1 MFEALVAE
9 NGLTGAVPKFTIIWF
24 YCICK
29 SNTFEVVQVLP
40 MQIDLE
46 AERKEIL
53 NRYRKL
59 IKACKRRLEK
69 GDKDIIRKAFEVAVE
84 AHKEMRRKSG
94 EPYIYHPISVAQ
106 ICAEEIG
113 LGTTGIVCALLHDT
127 VEDTD
132 LTLDDI
138 QGLFGEKVAQIIDG
152 LTKISG
158 VVDQSSSMQAEN
170 FRKVLLTMSEDIRVI
185 LIKIADRL
193 HNMRTLEHM
202 KRDKQIKIASET
214 LFLYAP
220 LAHRLG
226 LNAIKTEL
234 ENLGL
239 KYTDNDSY
247 HDIETRL
254 KESEPER
261 KRFIQKFIEPLK
273 EILTE
278 QGFKFKIFGRP
289 KSIFSIYNKMRTKH
303 VAYEEIYD
311 LFAIRIVIDSS
322 AENEKSDC
330 WKVYSIITD
339 FYHPSPDR
347 LRDWISTP
355 KSNGYESL
363 HTTVMGPQG
372 KWVEV
377 QIRTTR
383 MDDMAENGYAAHW
396 KYKDSAAE
404 KENQFEN
411 WINRVRE
418 MLENPDP
425 NALEF
430 MDDFKLNLFA
440 DEMFVFTP
448 KGDMKTLPVGATALD
463 FAFEIHTKVGE
474 HCIGAKV
481 NHKLVPLSHE
491 LASGDQV
498 EILTSN
504 KQSPKDD
511 WLNFVITAKAKSK
524 IKSSLKEQRKK
535 IAEDGKEIMQRKFER
550 HKLSFDNNTINEFC
564 NYLKLPSSQELFYR
578 ASLGNV
584 DVKEIK
590 DFVKHRQEGHKQRK
604 QDTKI
609 EQLVTSARGKTDM
622 LVIGDDMQKLDY
634 SLAPCCNPIPGDDVF
649 GFITVS
655 EGIKIHRVNCPNAI
669 KLLSNYAYRVVKAKW
684 TNDQLISFLAGLK
697 ITGTDEI
704 GIVNNITK
712 VISNENNVNMRSIN
726 FDTDDGLF
734 EGTIMVFV
742 HDTKHLNH
750 LIDNLKKVKG
760 VAKVERIDQK

>member
-1 MFEALVAE
+1 
-9 NGLTGAVPKFTIIWF
+9 
-24 YCICK
+24 
-29 SNTFEVVQVLP
+29 
-40 MQIDLE
+40 MQIDPE

-53 NRYRKL
+53 TRYKLL

-69 GDKDIIRKAFEVAVE
+69 GDKEIIRKAFEVSVE
-84 AHKEMRRKSG
+84 AHKEIRRKSG
-94 EPYIYHPISVAQ
+94 EPYIYHPIAVAQ

-132 LTLDDI
+132 LSLEDVK
-138 QGLFGEKVAQIIDG
+138 GLFGEKVAQIIDG

-158 VVDQSSSMQAEN
+158 VIDNTSSIQAEN

-202 KRDKQIKIASET
+202 KRDKQMKIASET
-214 LFLYAP
+214 LYMYAP

-226 LNAIKTEL
+226 LNTIKTEL
-234 ENLGL
+234 EDLGL
-239 KYTDNDSY
+239 KYTNPDAYND
-247 HDIETRL
+247 IANKLR
-254 KESEPER
+254 ESEPER
-261 KRFIQKFIEPLK
+261 KKFIQKFIEPLK
-273 EILTE
+273 EILMD

-289 KSIFSIYNKMRTKH
+289 KSIFSIYNKIKTKD
-303 VAYEEIYD
+303 VSFDEIYD
-311 LFAIRIVIDSS
+311 LFAIRIVTDSPLDQ
-322 AENEKSDC
+322 EKSDC
-330 WKVYSIITD
+330 WKIYSVITD
-339 FYHPSPDR
+339 FYHPSPER

-377 QIRTTR
+377 QIRTVR
-383 MDDMAENGYAAHW
+383 MDELAENGYAAHW
-396 KYKDSAAE
+396 KYKDSASD
-404 KENQFEN
+404 KESNLEN
-411 WINRVRE
+411 WLLRIRE

-430 MDDFKLNLFA
+430 LDDFKLNLFS

-448 KGDMKTLPVGATALD
+448 KGDMKTLPVKATALD

-491 LASGDQV
+491 LKSGDQV
-498 EILTSN
+498 EILTST
-504 KQSPKDD
+504 KQTPKDD
-511 WLNFVITAKAKSK
+511 WLNYVITAKAKSK
-524 IKSSLKEQRKK
+524 IKNCLKDQRKK
-535 IAEDGKEIMQRKFER
+535 IAEDGKEIMERKFHR
-550 HKLSFDNNTINEFC
+550 HKLDFTLPIINEFC
-564 NYLKLPSSQELFYR
+564 SYLKLPSSQELFYR
-578 ASLGNV
+578 SALGNV

-590 DFVKHRQEGHKQRK
+590 EFIRFRETPAKKHKKSESPNL
-604 QDTKI
+604 
-609 EQLVTSARGKTDM
+609 EQLVTNARGKSDM
-622 LVIGDDMQKLDY
+622 LVIGDDLQMLDY
-634 SLAPCCNPIPGDDVF
+634 KLSPCCNPIPGDDVF
-649 GFITVS
+649 GFVTIS
-655 EGIKIHRVNCPNAI
+655 EGIKIHRINCPNAI

-684 TNDQLISFLAGLK
+684 TNDELISFLAGLK
-697 ITGTDEI
+697 IIGTDEL

-734 EGTIMVFV
+734 EGTIMIYV

-750 LIDNLKKVKG
+750 LIENLKKVKG
-760 VAKVERIDQK
+760 VNRVDRIDEKQ

>member
-1 MFEALVAE
+1 
-9 NGLTGAVPKFTIIWF
+9 
-24 YCICK
+24 
-29 SNTFEVVQVLP
+29 

>member
-1 MFEALVAE
+1 M
-9 NGLTGAVPKFTIIWF
+9 K
-24 YCICK
+24 
-29 SNTFEVVQVLP
+29 
-40 MQIDLE
+40 IDLE

-53 NRYRKL
+53 HRYKL
-59 IKACKRRLEK
+59 LINACKHRLEK
-69 GDKDIIRKAFEVAVE
+69 GDKEIIRKAFEVAVE
-84 AHKEMRRKSG
+84 SHKEMRRKSG
-94 EPYIYHPISVAQ
+94 EPYIYHPIAVAQ

-132 LTLDDI
+132 LTLEDVK
-138 QGLFGEKVAQIIDG
+138 GLFGEKVSQIING

-158 VVDQSSSMQAEN
+158 VIDNTSSIQAEN

-185 LIKIADRL
+185 LIKLADRL

-202 KRDKQIKIASET
+202 KREKQMKIASET

-226 LNAIKTEL
+226 LNNIKTEL
-234 ENLGL
+234 EDLGL
-239 KYTDNDSY
+239 KYTNSEGY
-247 HDIETRL
+247 YDIAVKLQET
-254 KESEPER
+254 EPER
-261 KRFIQKFIEPLK
+261 KRFVQKFIEPLK
-273 EILTE
+273 EILGE

-289 KSIFSIYNKMRTKH
+289 KSIFSIYNKTKTKG
-303 VAYEEIYD
+303 VAFEEIYD
-311 LFAIRIVIDSS
+311 LFAIRIVIDTPLDQ
-322 AENEKSDC
+322 EKSDC

-339 FYHPSPDR
+339 FYHPSPER

-363 HTTVMGPQG
+363 HTTVMGPDG

-377 QIRTTR
+377 QIRTVR
-383 MDDMAENGYAAHW
+383 MDELAEKGYAAHW
-396 KYKDSAAE
+396 KYKDAAAD
-404 KENQFEN
+404 KESKLEN
-411 WINRVRE
+411 WLQRIRE

-430 MDDFKLNLFA
+430 MDDFKLNLFS
-440 DEMFVFTP
+440 DELFAFTP

-474 HCIGAKV
+474 QCIGAKV
-481 NHKLVPLSHE
+481 NFKLVPLSYE
-491 LASGDQV
+491 LKSGDQV

-504 KQSPKDD
+504 KQTPKED
-511 WLNFVITAKAKSK
+511 WLGYVITAKAKSK

-535 IAEDGKEIMQRKFER
+535 VAEQGREIMERKFYK
-550 HKLSFDNNTINEFC
+550 HKLDFTLQNVNDFC
-564 NYLKLPSSQELFYR
+564 QFLKLPSSQELFYR
-578 ASLGNV
+578 AALGNV
-584 DVKEIK
+584 DQKEIK
-590 DFVKHRQEGHKQRK
+590 EYLRYKNNPVKPSRK
-604 QDTKI
+604 STSPKI
-609 EQLVTSARGKTDM
+609 EQLVTNARGSSDM

-634 SLAPCCNPIPGDDVF
+634 KLSPCCNPIPGDDVF
-649 GFITVS
+649 GFITIG

-684 TNDQLISFLAGLK
+684 MNDQLISFLAGIK
-697 ITGTDEI
+697 IIGTDEL
-704 GIVNNITK
+704 GLVNNITK
-712 VISNENNVNMRSIN
+712 IISSENNVNMRSIK

-734 EGTIMVFV
+734 EGTIMVYV

-750 LIDNLKKVKG
+750 LMDTLKKVKG
-760 VAKVERIDQK
+760 VTKVERIDEKG

>member
-1 MFEALVAE
+1 
-9 NGLTGAVPKFTIIWF
+9 
-24 YCICK
+24 
-29 SNTFEVVQVLP
+29 

-53 NRYRKL
+53 NRYKLL

-69 GDKDIIRKAFEVAVE
+69 GDKEIIRKAFEVAVE

-94 EPYIYHPISVAQ
+94 EPYIYHPIAVAQ

-132 LTLDDI
+132 LTLDDVT
-138 QGLFGEKVAQIIDG
+138 GLFGEKVSQIING

-158 VVDQSSSMQAEN
+158 VIDNTSSIQAEN

-185 LIKIADRL
+185 LIKLADRL

-202 KRDKQIKIASET
+202 KRDKQMKIASET

-226 LNAIKTEL
+226 LNTIKTEL
-234 ENLGL
+234 EDLGL
-239 KYTDNDSY
+239 KYTDTDGYN
-247 HDIETRL
+247 EVAVKL
-254 KESEPER
+254 KETEPER

-273 EILTE
+273 EILGE
-278 QGFKFKIFGRP
+278 QGFKFTMYGRP
-289 KSIFSIYNKMRTKH
+289 KSIFSIFNKVKSKG
-303 VAYEEIYD
+303 VLFEEIYD
-311 LFAIRIVIDSS
+311 LFAIRIVIDTPP
-322 AENEKSDC
+322 EQEKSDC

-372 KWVEV
+372 RWVEV
-377 QIRTTR
+377 QIRTVR
-383 MDDMAENGYAAHW
+383 MDDLAENGYAAHW
-396 KYKDSAAE
+396 KYKASAAD
-404 KENQFEN
+404 KESKLES
-411 WINRVRE
+411 WLLRIRE

-430 MDDFKLNLFA
+430 IDDFKLNLFS
-440 DEMFVFTP
+440 DEIFGFTP
-448 KGDMKTLPVGATALD
+448 KGDMKTLPVGSTALD
-463 FAFEIHTKVGE
+463 FAFEIHTQVGE

-481 NHKLVPLSHE
+481 NHKLVPLSYE
-491 LASGDQV
+491 LKSGDQV

-504 KQSPKDD
+504 KQTPKED
-511 WLNFVITAKAKSK
+511 WLHYVITAKAKSK
-524 IKSSLKEQRKK
+524 IKNSLKEQRKK
-535 IAEDGKEIMQRKFER
+535 IAEDGKEILERKFY
-550 HKLSFDNNTINEFC
+550 KVKVDFTLQNVNDFC

-578 ASLGNV
+578 AALGNI

-590 DFVKHRQEGHKQRK
+590 AWVREKEQP
-604 QDTKI
+604 TKPHPKKDVAKL
-609 EQLVTSARGKTDM
+609 EQLVTNARGKSDM

-634 SLAPCCNPIPGDDVF
+634 KLSPCCNPIPGDDVF
-649 GFITVS
+649 GFITIN

-684 TNDQLISFLAGLK
+684 MNDAMISFLAGIK
-697 ITGTDEI
+697 IVGTDELGLI
-704 GIVNNITK
+704 NNITK

-726 FDTDDGLF
+726 FSTEGEMF
-734 EGTIMVFV
+734 EGTIMIYV

-750 LIDNLKKVKG
+750 LIENLKKVKG
-760 VAKVERIDQK
+760 VTRIERIDEKN

>member
-1 MFEALVAE
+1 
-9 NGLTGAVPKFTIIWF
+9 
-24 YCICK
+24 
-29 SNTFEVVQVLP
+29 
-40 MQIDLE
+40 MQIDLV

-53 NRYRKL
+53 NRYKLL

-69 GDKDIIRKAFEVAVE
+69 GDKENIRKAFEVAVE

-94 EPYIYHPISVAQ
+94 EPYIYHPIAVAQ

-113 LGTTGIVCALLHDT
+113 LGATGIVCALLHDT

-132 LTLDDI
+132 LSLEDVK
-138 QGLFGEKVAQIIDG
+138 GLFGEKVAQIIDG

-158 VVDQSSSMQAEN
+158 VIDNTSSIQAEN

-185 LIKIADRL
+185 LIKLADRL

-202 KRDKQIKIASET
+202 KRDKQMKIASET
-214 LFLYAP
+214 LYLYAP

-226 LNAIKTEL
+226 LNTIKTEL

-239 KYTDNDSY
+239 KYTNPDAY
-247 HDIETRL
+247 TDIENKL

-261 KRFIQKFIEPLK
+261 KKFIQKFIEPLK
-273 EILTE
+273 EILAE
-278 QGFKFKIFGRP
+278 QGFKFKIFGRA
-289 KSIFSIYNKMRTKH
+289 KSIFSIYNKIRTKD
-303 VAYEEIYD
+303 VTFDEIYD
-311 LFAIRIVIDSS
+311 LLAIRIVINSPL
-322 AENEKSDC
+322 EQEKSDC

-339 FYHPSPDR
+339 FYHPSPER

-363 HTTVMGPQG
+363 HTTVMGPEG

-383 MDDMAENGYAAHW
+383 MDDLAENGYAAHW
-396 KYKDSAAE
+396 KYKDSASD
-404 KENQFEN
+404 KESRLES
-411 WINRVRE
+411 WLLRIRE

-430 MDDFKLNLFA
+430 LDDFKLNLFS

-448 KGDMKTLPVGATALD
+448 KGDMKTLPVSATALD

-491 LASGDQV
+491 LSSGDQV

-504 KQSPKDD
+504 KQTPKDD
-511 WLNFVITAKAKSK
+511 WLNYVITAKAKSK
-524 IKSSLKEQRKK
+524 IKNSLKEQRKK
-535 IAEDGKEIMQRKFER
+535 IAEEGKEIMERKFHR
-550 HKLSFDNNTINEFC
+550 FKLEFSTPVINEFYA
-564 NYLKLPSSQELFYR
+564 YLKLPSSQELFYR
-578 ASLGNV
+578 AALGNV
-584 DVKEIK
+584 DIGEIK
-590 DFVKHRQEGHKQRK
+590 DFIKFREAPTKKTRK
-604 QDTKI
+604 SEAPNL
-609 EQLVTSARGKTDM
+609 EQLVTNARGKSDM
-622 LVIGDDMQKLDY
+622 LVIGDDLQKLDY
-634 SLAPCCNPIPGDDVF
+634 KLSPCCNPIPGDDVF
-649 GFITVS
+649 GFVTVS

-684 TNDQLISFLAGLK
+684 LNDELISFLAGIK
-697 ITGTDEI
+697 ITGTDEL
-704 GIVNNITK
+704 GIVNNITQ
-712 VISNENNVNMRSIN
+712 VISNENNVNMRSIK

-734 EGTIMVFV
+734 EGTIMIYV

-750 LIDNLKKVKG
+750 LIENLKKVKG
-760 VAKVERIDQK
+760 VNRVERVDEKN